1 MLQKPIALNALT
13 NANNLPGHSRFI
25 MDIINLLKVKSKTV
39 EVSDLI
45 SDFVKRGLVWIDNW
59 DGYNIH
65 NN

>member
-1 MLQKPIALNALT
+1 MLQTPIALNALT

-45 SDFVKRGLVWIDNW
+45 SDFVKRGLV
-59 DGYNIH
+59 
-65 NN
+65 